1 MTQNIRL
8 MGLLKLVA
16 GSLVFAAIVSYFMSH
31 GLPTGSPFKIIGPA
45 IPGAFALVGL
55 VEMTV
60 GMPITEVSSAWDELA
75 GWQRGI
81 LGTLVVVLAFVLMM
95 AGVAL
100 FA

>member
-8 MGLLKLVA
+8 MGLLKFLA
-16 GSLVFAAIVSYFMSH
+16 GSLVFAAIVNYFMGH

-60 GMPITEVSSAWDELA
+60 GTPYQRSRLPGMRWLVGSAGFLEFWS
-75 GWQRGI
+75 WYWRSY
-81 LGTLVVVLAFVLMM
+81 
-95 AGVAL
+95 
-100 FA
+100 

>member
-8 MGLLKLVA
+8 MGLLKFLA
-16 GSLVFAAIVSYFMSH
+16 GSLVFAAIVNYFRGH

-60 GMPITEVSSAWDELA
+60 GTPISEVSSSWDALA

-81 LGTLVVVLAFVLMM
+81 LGVLVVVLAFVLMM
-95 AGVAL
+95 AGVVL

>member
-1 MTQNIRL
+1 MTKNIRWI
-8 MGLLKLVA
+8 GLLKLLGGA
-16 GSLVFAAIVSYFMSH
+16 LVFALILSYFMSH
-31 GLPTGSPFKIIGPA
+31 GLGTGNPFKIIGPA
-45 IPGAFALVGL
+45 IPGAFALTGL

-75 GWQRGI
+75 GWQRGV
-81 LGTLVVVLAFVLMM
+81 LGILVVVLAFVLMM